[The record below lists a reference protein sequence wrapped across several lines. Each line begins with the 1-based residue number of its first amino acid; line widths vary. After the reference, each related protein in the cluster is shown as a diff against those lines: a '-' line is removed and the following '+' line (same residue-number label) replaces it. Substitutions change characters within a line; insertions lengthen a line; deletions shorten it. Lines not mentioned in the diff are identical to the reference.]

1 MERDVIQTEE
11 EGSISLLEESESSQQ
26 GRTDGRS
33 SKLYKLYKLQ
43 VIVPF
48 KAVVTVEEIRLK
60 RLKKGYD
67 ISRSRLICEA
77 IELLAEREAAG
88 KAAGKDEEGAGR

>member
-1 MERDVIQTEE
+1 MERDAIQTEE
-11 EGSISLLEESESSQQ
+11 EGSISLLEESESNPQ
-26 GRTDGRS
+26 GKTDGRS

-43 VIVPF
+43 LIVPF

-77 IELLAEREAAG
+77 IELLAEREPGA
-88 KAAGKDEEGAGR
+88 KTAGKDEEAGAR

>member
-1 MERDVIQTEE
+1 MERDVIQSEE
-11 EGSISLLEESESSQQ
+11 EGSVTLLEESESGAA
-26 GRTDGRS
+26 GRIDGRS

-43 VIVPF
+43 LIVPF

-77 IELLAEREAAG
+77 IELLEERETGTKSAG
-88 KAAGKDEEGAGR
+88 KAEEAATR

>member
-1 MERDVIQTEE
+1 MERDVIQAEE
-11 EGSISLLEESESSQQ
+11 EGSISVLEESESGTQ

-43 VIVPF
+43 LIVPF

-77 IELLAEREAAG
+77 IELLEQHETGTKAAG
-88 KAAGKDEEGAGR
+88 KAEEAAAR